1 MQRRLRQRHLHPVRH
16 QVARIVG
23 QFREMPGLC
32 VTVREA
38 ARLWGMDLARCA
50 RLIRRLV
57 AIGVL
62 RPISRG
68 RYVCV

>member
-1 MQRRLRQRHLHPVRH
+1 MTERHHERTRRH

-32 VTVREA
+32 VTVKDA
-38 ARLWGMDLARCA
+38 SRLWGMDLVRCM

-62 RPISRG
+62 RPISGG
-68 RYVCV
+68 RYVCAG

>member
-1 MQRRLRQRHLHPVRH
+1 MPVRQRRRSGRSH
-16 QVARIVG
+16 VARIIG

-32 VTVREA
+32 VTVAEA
-38 ARLWGMDLARCA
+38 SRLWGMDLARCM
-50 RLIRRLV
+50 RLIQRLV

-68 RYVCV
+68 RYVCAA

>member
-1 MQRRLRQRHLHPVRH
+1 M
-16 QVARIVG
+16 G

-32 VTVREA
+32 VTVKDA
-38 ARLWGMDLARCA
+38 SRLWGMDLVRCM

-62 RPISRG
+62 RPISGG
-68 RYVCV
+68 RYVCAA

>member
-1 MQRRLRQRHLHPVRH
+1 MRSPRH
-16 QVARIVG
+16 QRPGRRPVARILG

-32 VTVREA
+32 LTVTEA
-38 ARLWGMDLARCA
+38 SRLWGMDVARCV
-50 RLIRRLV
+50 RLIQRLV

-68 RYVCV
+68 RYVCAM

>member
-1 MQRRLRQRHLHPVRH
+1 MTERHHDRPRRH

-32 VTVREA
+32 VTVKDA
-38 ARLWGMDLARCA
+38 SRLWGMDLVRCM

-68 RYVCV
+68 RYVCAG